1 MKSRIQFDFSDTTTV
16 VTGGAS
22 GIWLATAELIAR
34 SGWDVI
40 VTASRNQAKTE
51 KALEQIR
58 EASRQW
64 GRENAYIEAFPYEA
78 EKEDSVRYFFEN
90 IQKTSK
96 RVDYLVHG
104 VGISPDTD
112 FEDQDEKLWNSVLAT
127 NVTGSFLAMKY
138 MREIMKTQDI
148 IDEVRWKILLITSTN
163 GVDSY
168 GIFSAPY
175 DASKAAMINMVR
187 NMWEHFHRENK
198 IVVNGIGPGWIHTAM
213 NDSVPPEEMAEEMKK
228 VWSWRMAEPSE
239 MAQNILAY
247 LTLPYN
253 SWRDHMVD
261 GGYR

>member
-1 MKSRIQFDFSDTTTV
+1 MKSRIDFDFSDTTTI

-34 SGWDVI
+34 SGWDVV
-40 VTASRNQAKTE
+40 VTASRDQEKT
-51 KALEQIR
+51 KNALNQIR
-58 EASRQW
+58 DASKKS
-64 GRENAYIEAFPYEA
+64 GRKKAYIEAFPYDA
-78 EKEDSVRYFFEN
+78 ANEDSVKAFFEEV
-90 IQKTSK
+90 KRVVK

-112 FEDQDEKLWNSVLAT
+112 FEDQDAELWNKVLAT
-127 NVTGSFLAMKY
+127 NVTGTFLAMKY
-138 MREIMKTQDI
+138 VREIMKTQDV
-148 IDEVRWKILLITSTN
+148 IDEVRWKIVLITSTN

-187 NMWEHFHRENK
+187 NLWEHFHIENK
-198 IVVNGIGPGWIHTAM
+198 IVVNGIAPGWVNTGM
-213 NDSVPPEEMAEEMKK
+213 NATVPKEDMKKEMKK
-228 VWSWRMAEPSE
+228 VWSWRQAEPNE
-239 MAQNILAY
+239 IAQNILAY

-253 SWRDHMVD
+253 SGEDHMAS